1 MGSPLM
7 PSLTSRMVPSLPSE
21 VSPGEGLGAGVCLR
35 SMLSY
40 SLPTLGQY
48 FYELDETAVRPG
60 YPKLI
65 RDVWG
70 IEGPIDAAFT
80 RINCQGKTY
89 LFKVPGPGTVG
100 QDREHLGKG

>member
-1 MGSPLM
+1 M
-7 PSLTSRMVPSLPSE
+7 
-21 VSPGEGLGAGVCLR
+21 
-35 SMLSY
+35 
-40 SLPTLGQY
+40 
-48 FYELDETAVRPG
+48 RPG

-89 LFKVPGPGTVG
+89 LFKVPDPGAVG
-100 QDREHLGKG
+100 QGRAYLGRG